1 MSAATIVTIIVVAF
15 IVLAAVYGFTRGF
28 VRILITTLALVL
40 TLVLAGI
47 FAPMLAKSLSGSKI
61 GKDITNSI
69 SKVVNDKIGGQISTD
84 AKETQDTIIDKLPLP
99 DIIKKNIAKDNTSDT
114 YQALGV
120 KTFNEYISTRL
131 TGAVLSIISFFILAI
146 IIYIILRIILGVAK
160 VLNKIPIVKGINR
173 LFGAIVGIAEAL
185 IILWVICLFFTCI
198 AQTPFGLQ
206 VIEIINQSELLKL
219 IYNNNLLVICAT
231 KLIASI

>member
-40 TLVLAGI
+40 TLVLACI
-47 FAPMLAKSLSGSKI
+47 FAPMLAKSLSGSKM

-69 SKVVNDKIGGQISTD
+69 SKVVNEKIGGSVAKD
-84 AKETQDTIIDKLPLP
+84 AQDDVINKLPLP
-99 DIIKKNIAKDNTSDT
+99 DIIKKNIAKDNNKDS
-114 YQALGV
+114 YNALGV
-120 KTFNEYISTRL
+120 KTFNDYISTRL
-131 TGAVLSIISFFILAI
+131 SGAIISIISFFILAI
-146 IIYIILRIILGVAK
+146 VIYIVLRIILRIAR

-173 LFGAIVGIAEAL
+173 FFGAIVGIIEAL

-198 AQTPFGLQ
+198 AQTPFGAQ
-206 VIEIINQSELLKL
+206 AVAIINQSELLKL
-219 IYNNNLLVICAT
+219 IYNNNLLVLCAT
-231 KLIASI
+231 KLISSI